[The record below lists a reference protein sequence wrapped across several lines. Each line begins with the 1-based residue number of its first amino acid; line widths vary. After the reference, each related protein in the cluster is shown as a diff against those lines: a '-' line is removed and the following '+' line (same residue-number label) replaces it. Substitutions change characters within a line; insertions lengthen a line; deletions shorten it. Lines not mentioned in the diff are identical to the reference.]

1 MSADFRRIAIV
12 NRGEAA
18 VRLIRAVRELERDD
32 AACFETIALY
42 THPDRR
48 ALFVQEADCAICL
61 GSAIFVD
68 ERDGRRKNRYLDYAS
83 LERALRESGAEAA
96 WVGWGF
102 VAEHAEFAELCRR
115 LGVVFIGPSPE
126 VMRALGDKIGSK
138 LQAEKAGI
146 PVAPWSGGAVAT
158 LAEARA
164 QADRLGFPL
173 MIKATAGGGGRGIR
187 RVRAA
192 AELAEAFESA
202 RAEALKSFGDDT
214 VFAERLLEGARH
226 VEVQIVGDGHGTTW
240 ALGVRD
246 CTVQR
251 RNQKVIEESPSPA
264 LSQLQQHELCD
275 AASRL
280 GTETGYSGV
289 GTVEFLYD
297 PSSRSFSFMEVNARL
312 QVEHPVTECVC
323 GADLVKLQLHIAR
336 GGRLEGEP
344 PSPRGHAIEVRIN
357 AEDPEHGFAPAPGV
371 IELLRLP
378 AGPGVRVD
386 SGFVEGERIAPEF
399 DSMLAKVIAHGRD
412 RDEALGRLRRAL
424 METAIAIRGG
434 ASNKGFLLG
443 LLDRPEVR
451 RGEVDVGW
459 LDRLAASGE
468 HLPRAGLAA
477 ALVQGA
483 IDAYDEELAV
493 EQARFFATA
502 ARGRPQVQRDLGR
515 KVELRARGVRYAL
528 RVCRVGL
535 ESYRVEVDGLRL
547 SVRAERLG
555 RLERVLHVGGR
566 RFRVLSHEGAI
577 ERLIEIDGIS
587 HRLSRDDAG
596 IVRAP
601 APAVVLLI
609 AVREGDEVRQGD
621 RLAVLEAMKAELA
634 VLAPCDA
641 KVRQVL
647 VMPNVQVDG
656 GAPLVVLEQMQ
667 REGEPVGGESARF
680 DGLCPPEEAVE
691 DARTHYCRN
700 LEALRCF
707 VLGFDV
713 DREEARS
720 LIDANRSLRDQLP
733 ADEPDLLR
741 GEEEILSVFADVCA
755 LFAGRTSGSLETEA
769 RSAEEY
775 LILYLRSLD
784 AAAAG
789 LSPGFTDRLRRA
801 LRHYGI
807 DDLRR
812 SPELEESLL
821 WIGKAHQRMGEQ
833 VGAVLRILERRL
845 DPLAPV
851 TDDSFREVLDRIV
864 AATRGRY
871 RALSDLAREVRYRYF
886 DRPFFE
892 AVQDRVYGEAEEHLD
907 ALARAPHG
915 PDRAVRIAALV
926 ECPEPLVALLTPRFS
941 GAAPVDRRAML
952 EVLTRRYYRIREL
965 QEVETCDLG
974 DRSYLAARYQ
984 EGGRRVRLVTTHATE
999 EELEA
1004 AARGA
1009 GPLFEQASADEEL
1022 ALDLYVVRDVSHP
1035 PPDVAAAALRERLE
1049 RVDFPRPVRL
1059 VAALTSRGRE
1069 LGMRSM
1075 QHFTFEKRDG
1085 ELREERGYRG
1095 LHPMMSERLQV
1106 WRLANFEIE
1115 RLPSPEDVHLFH
1127 GVARSNPRDERLFA
1141 FAEVRDI
1148 TPVRDGSGR
1157 VVRIPRFELMVQEAA
1172 TGMRLFQSR
1181 RSAGQRLY
1189 WNRLVLY
1196 VWPPLDLS
1204 VEELN
1209 EVAHQLLPAI
1219 EDLGLQKVVVRA
1231 RMPDPSTGELRDTV
1245 IHAAS
1250 PGGRQV
1256 ELHFTAPADEP
1267 ITPLTEYGR
1276 KVVTMRQRGLVYPF
1290 ELIRMLAPPRDRA
1303 RAAFP
1308 PGDFTEYDLDEANRL
1323 RPVERPPGHNTAKLI
1338 VGRICNFTAKHPE
1351 GMIRVALLSDPSREM
1366 ASFAEPECRR
1376 IIAALDLAEELRVPV
1391 EWFAVSAGAK
1401 IAMDSGTENL
1411 DWTAAALRRIV
1422 EFTQRGGDIHVIVS
1436 GINVGGQS
1444 YWNAEATMLM
1454 HCRGVLIM
1462 TPDASMVLTGKK
1474 ALDYS
1479 GSVSADDHQG
1489 IGGFDRIMGVNG
1501 EAQYWADDLAEAC
1514 RILFRHYEHTYV
1526 APGER
1531 FPRRATSDDP
1541 WDRDVRPYPY
1551 GYGEGGFQ
1559 TVGEIFSDEHNPGR
1573 RRPFEIRRVM
1583 RAVVDQDLET
1593 LERWSAMREAEMAV
1607 VWEAHLGGWPVCLI
1621 GIESRPLTRLGFV
1634 PADGPEQWT
1643 AGTLF
1648 PLSAKKVARAIRAA
1662 SGNRPVV
1669 LLANLSGFDGSPES
1683 LRRLQLEYGAEIGRA
1698 VVNFRG
1704 PLVFCVISRYH
1715 GGAYVVF
1722 SRTLNENLEVAA
1734 LAGSY
1739 ASVIGGAPAAA
1750 VIFADEVDRRTRAD
1764 GRLQG
1769 LEAEIAGA
1777 DEASR
1782 GRLRARWHEI
1792 YDATYAEKLGEVAR
1806 HFDSVHDVYRAQ
1818 KVGSLHHIL
1827 PPERLRP
1834 YLVEAVER
1842 GIRRVS

>member
-1 MSADFRRIAIV
+1 M
-12 NRGEAA
+12 
-18 VRLIRAVRELERDD
+18 
-32 AACFETIALY
+32 
-42 THPDRR
+42 
-48 ALFVQEADCAICL
+48 
-61 GSAIFVD
+61 
-68 ERDGRRKNRYLDYAS
+68 
-83 LERALRESGAEAA
+83 
-96 WVGWGF
+96 
-102 VAEHAEFAELCRR
+102 
-115 LGVVFIGPSPE
+115 
-126 VMRALGDKIGSK
+126 
-138 LQAEKAGI
+138 
-146 PVAPWSGGAVAT
+146 
-158 LAEARA
+158 
-164 QADRLGFPL
+164 
-173 MIKATAGGGGRGIR
+173 
-187 RVRAA
+187 
-192 AELAEAFESA
+192 
-202 RAEALKSFGDDT
+202 
-214 VFAERLLEGARH
+214 
-226 VEVQIVGDGHGTTW
+226 
-240 ALGVRD
+240 
-246 CTVQR
+246 QR
-251 RNQKVIEESPSPA
+251 RHQKVIEESPAPA
-264 LSQLQQHELCD
+264 LSQSQQRELCD

-280 GTETGYSGV
+280 GTETGYRGA

-323 GADLVKLQLHIAR
+323 GADLVKLQLHVAR
-336 GGRLEGEP
+336 GRRLEGEP

-386 SGFVEGERIAPEF
+386 SGFVEGDRIAPEF

-412 RDEALGRLRRAL
+412 RDEALARLRRAL
-424 METAIAIRGG
+424 METSIAIRDG

-443 LLDRPEVR
+443 LLERPEVC

-459 LDRLAASGE
+459 LDRLAARGE
-468 HLPRAGLAA
+468 HVPRAGLAA

-502 ARGRPQVQRDLGR
+502 ARGRPQVRRDVGCD
-515 KVELRARGVRYAL
+515 VELRARGVRYAL
-528 RVCRVGL
+528 RVRRVGP
-535 ESYRVEVDGLRL
+535 ESYRVEVDGLRF
-547 SVRAERLG
+547 SARVERLG

-566 RFRVLSHEGAI
+566 RFRVLSHDGAI
-577 ERLIEIDGIS
+577 ERLVEVDGIP

-596 IVRAP
+596 IVRSP
-601 APAVVLLI
+601 APAVVLQI

-621 RLAVLEAMKAELA
+621 RLAVLEAMKTELP
-634 VLAPCDA
+634 VLAPCDG
-641 KVRQVL
+641 KVREVL
-647 VMPNVQVDG
+647 VKPNVQVDG
-656 GAPLVVLEQMQ
+656 GAPLLVLQPMQ
-667 REGEPVGGESARF
+667 REREQVGGERVRF
-680 DGLCPPEEAVE
+680 DGLVPPAEAVE
-691 DARTHYCRN
+691 DARTHYRRN

-713 DREEARS
+713 DGEEARS
-720 LIDANRSLRDQLP
+720 LIDANRSLSDQLP
-733 ADEPDLLR
+733 ADDPDLLHA
-741 GEEEILSVFADVCA
+741 EEEILLVFADVCA

-784 AAAAG
+784 VAAAG
-789 LSPGFTDRLRRA
+789 LSPAFTDRLRRA

-821 WIGKAHQRMGEQ
+821 WIGRAHQRMGEQ
-833 VGAVLRILERRL
+833 VGAVLQILERRL
-845 DPLAPV
+845 DPLAAV
-851 TDDSFREVLDRIV
+851 TGDAFRELLDRMV

-871 RALSDLAREVRYRYF
+871 QALSDLAREVRYRCF

-892 AVQDRVYGEAEEHLD
+892 AVQERVYGEAEEHLG
-907 ALARAPHG
+907 ALSRGPQG
-915 PDRAVRIAALV
+915 PDRAVPIAALV
-926 ECPEPLVALLTPRFS
+926 ECTEPLVAMLTPRFS
-941 GAAPVDRRAML
+941 GAAPLDRRAML
-952 EVLTRRYYRIREL
+952 EVLTRRYYRIRKL
-965 QEVETCDLG
+965 QDVETCDLG
-974 DRSYLAARYQ
+974 DRSYLAARY
-984 EGGRRVRLVTTHATE
+984 EDGGRRVRLVTTHATE
-999 EELEA
+999 ADLEA

-1009 GPLFEQASADEEL
+1009 VTLFAEASADEEL
-1022 ALDLYVVRDVSHP
+1022 ALDLYVARDHAHP
-1035 PPDVAAAALRERLE
+1035 PPDAAATALRERLE
-1049 RVDFPRPVRL
+1049 RVDLPRPIRV
-1059 VAALTSRGRE
+1059 VAALAAAGRD

-1075 QHFTFEKRDG
+1075 QHFTFERRDG

-1095 LHPMMSERLQV
+1095 LHPMMSERLQI

-1115 RLPSPEDVHLFH
+1115 RLPSPEDVHIFH

-1141 FAEVRDI
+1141 FTEVRDL

-1157 VVRIPRFELMVQEAA
+1157 VVRIPRLEMMVQEAA
-1172 TGMRLFQSR
+1172 AGMRLFQSR
-1181 RSAGQRLY
+1181 RSANQRLY
-1189 WNRLVLY
+1189 WNRLVFY
-1196 VWPPLDLS
+1196 VWPPLELS

-1209 EVAHQLLPAI
+1209 EVAHELLPAI

-1231 RMPDPSTGELRDTV
+1231 RMPDPETGELRDTV

-1256 ELHFTAPADEP
+1256 VLNFTAPADEP

-1290 ELIRMLAPPRDRA
+1290 ELIRMLTPSRDRT

-1308 PGDFTEYDLDEANRL
+1308 PGDFAEYDLDEANRL

-1338 VGRICNFTAKHPE
+1338 VGRIRNFTAKHPE
-1351 GMIRVALLSDPSREM
+1351 GMTRVVLLSDPSREM

-1422 EFTQRGGDIHVIVS
+1422 EFTQKGGEIHVIVY

-1479 GSVSADDHQG
+1479 GSVSAEDHRG

-1501 EAQYWADDLAEAC
+1501 EAQYWADDLADAC
-1514 RILFRHYEHTYV
+1514 RILFRYYEHTYV

-1551 GYGEGGFQ
+1551 GRGEGGFE

-1583 RAVVDQDLET
+1583 RAVVDQDLEP

-1607 VWEAHLGGWPVCLI
+1607 VWEAHLGGWPVCLV

-1634 PADGPEQWT
+1634 PADGPDQWT

-1648 PLSAKKVARAIRAA
+1648 PLSSKKMARAIHTA

-1704 PLVFCVISRYH
+1704 PMVFCVISRYH

-1722 SRTLNENLEVAA
+1722 SRALNENLEVAA

-1769 LEAEIAGA
+1769 LEAEIASA

-1792 YDATYAEKLGEVAR
+1792 YDAAYAEKLGEVAR

-1827 PPERLRP
+1827 PAERLRP